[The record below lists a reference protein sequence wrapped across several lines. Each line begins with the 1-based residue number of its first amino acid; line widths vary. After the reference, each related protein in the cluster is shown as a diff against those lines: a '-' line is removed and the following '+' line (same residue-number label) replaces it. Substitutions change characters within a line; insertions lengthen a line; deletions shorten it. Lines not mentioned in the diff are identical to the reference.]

1 MDKVAVFTRIKKV
14 KERWAVLIDID
25 GTAGTK
31 EDWFD
36 EYPEGFHAMFWAE
49 DRVHAVTL
57 LNIINSAFH
66 IKHGGEEEWDE
77 HIN

>member
-49 DRVHAVTL
+49 D
-57 LNIINSAFH
+57 
-66 IKHGGEEEWDE
+66 
-77 HIN
+77 